1 MLLISFNLQPRFQTL
16 MSVQATLV
24 FMEAVIITKIVIV
37 ATAISDGVDQDV
49 VRDTLDGFF
58 YICIRY

>member
-1 MLLISFNLQPRFQTL
+1 MLLFSFTSQPRFQTL

-37 ATAISDGVDQDV
+37 AAAISDGVDQDV
-49 VRDTLDGFF
+49 VRVTLDGFF

>member
-37 ATAISDGVDQDV
+37 AAAISDGVDQDV
-49 VRDTLDGFF
+49 VRVTLDGFL